1 MSMIL
6 TEITQRYHHAA
17 GNWHT
22 YLFPMAQHLFGLLAT
37 IEIAWSGLLWAIN
50 RSDVESLWVEF
61 FKKMLT
67 IGFFYTL
74 LVYAEVW
81 LPMVIQSFVQM
92 GAGASGITALYPSDI
107 LDQGISVASSVMQP
121 LLNAGLLHA
130 GIGLVIGS
138 VTALIVLLS
147 FALIAAELV
156 VSLVE
161 SYIVVS
167 AGIILLGFA
176 GNRFTSQYSSKYLN
190 YAISVGVKLFV
201 LYLIIGVGSTLAT
214 NWGQLVIQ
222 GGAKNMSPFMEV
234 MGGALVFLYVAK
246 NIPNKAESLLSGTIN
261 LSGSGLAA
269 VATGAAFMASRSAI
283 NTGHSSMEAF
293 KQASMV
299 SGHHGHSTIGMIKGA
314 VTAGTNLAV
323 SAVGQ
328 HSGLYRTLGTGM
340 AQRTHT
346 LDRALTQQQEIKAA
360 HQEQKLTSQEQKP
373 TQ

>member
-1 MSMIL
+1 MSTVL
-6 TEITQRYHHAA
+6 TEITQSYSQAA
-17 GNWHT
+17 SHWHT
-22 YLFPMAQHLFGLLAT
+22 FLFPVAQHLFGLLAT

-61 FKKMLT
+61 LKKMLT

-74 LVYAEVW
+74 LVYAQEW
-81 LPMVIQSFVQM
+81 LPAVIQSFVQV
-92 GAGASGITALYPSDI
+92 GAGASQITALYPSDI

-121 LLNAGLLHA
+121 LLTAGLLHSGA
-130 GIGLVIGS
+130 GLIIGG
-138 VTALIVLLS
+138 VTALIVMLS

-167 AGIILLGFA
+167 AGILLLGFA

-190 YAISVGVKLFV
+190 YAVSVGVKLFV

-214 NWGQLVIQ
+214 HWGQLVME
-222 GGAKNMSPFMEV
+222 GGTKNMAPFMEV

-269 VATGAAFMASRSAI
+269 VAASAAFMASRTTV
-283 NTGHSSMEAF
+283 NTGHSSMEAV

-299 SGHHGHSTIGMIKGA
+299 SSHYGNSPMGMLKGA
-314 VTAGTNLAV
+314 VTAGANLGL
-323 SAVGQ
+323 SAVGK
-328 HSGLYRTLGTGM
+328 HSGLYRTIGTGM
-340 AQRTHT
+340 AQRTRT
-346 LDRALTQQQEIKAA
+346 LDRALAEKQEINVANK
-360 HQEQKLTSQEQKP
+360 EQK
-373 TQ
+373 